1 MIMIR
6 LKDILMIENEG
17 WFYVLVIEDKI
28 LPMGVVREEG
38 VVSVARSFPVLVRK
52 EDTY

>member
-1 MIMIR
+1 MVMIR
-6 LKDILMIENEG
+6 LDRDRLKMKG
-17 WFYVLVIEDKI
+17 WFYILVIEDKI
-28 LPMGVVREEG
+28 LPMRVVREEG